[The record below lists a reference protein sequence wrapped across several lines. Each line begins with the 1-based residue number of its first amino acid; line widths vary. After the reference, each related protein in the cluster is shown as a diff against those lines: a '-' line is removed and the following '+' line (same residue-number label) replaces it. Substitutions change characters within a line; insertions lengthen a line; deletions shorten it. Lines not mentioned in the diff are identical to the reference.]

1 MTSLSR
7 WLRVAAIA
15 VVTVALLAFAAIAWK
30 WQDRPAVSELGWPV
44 ATPVEDTAGQVTVTW
59 LGITTLLFDDGT
71 TQILTDGTFTR
82 LSAFDIASQRR
93 VYSDVAAINHGL
105 AEFRVTRLA
114 AVIPLHAHFDHA
126 MDTGHVANRTSSIVL
141 GSESAANVA
150 RGAEVP
156 VSQYQILADGESRQF
171 GDFTI
176 TLLESAHAPI
186 GAGDEP
192 WFAGAITE
200 PLEQPA
206 RVSDWKSGV
215 CWSVIIAHP
224 RGTALVQGSAGFVE
238 GKLEGVDADVALL
251 SVAGLAGAGRAYTER
266 YWAETVARTGASRVF
281 PLHFDD
287 YTQPFGELA
296 LLPEMLDDVPAAARW
311 MHELAADA
319 DLPITI
325 RRLPL
330 GRPVPLRQRD
340 SVSR

>member
-15 VVTVALLAFAAIAWK
+15 VVTVALVAAAAIAWE

-44 ATPVEDTAGQVTVTW
+44 ATPAEDTAGQVTVTW

-82 LSAFDIASQRR
+82 LGAFDIASQRR
-93 VYSDVAAINHGL
+93 IYSDVAAINHGL
-105 AEFRVTRLA
+105 ADFRVNRLA

-126 MDTGHVANRTSSIVL
+126 MDSGLVANRTSAIVL

-186 GAGDEP
+186 GMLDEP

-206 RVSDWKSGV
+206 SVSSWKAGV
-215 CWSVIIAHP
+215 CWTVIIAHP
-224 RGTALVQGSAGFVE
+224 QVTALVQGSAGFVG
-238 GKLEGVDADVALL
+238 GKLEGVNADVALL
-251 SVAGLAGAGRAYTER
+251 SVAGLAGAGRPYTER
-266 YWAETVARTGASRVF
+266 YWAETVARTGAARVF

-287 YTQPFGELA
+287 YTQPFGEIA

-311 MHELAADA
+311 MNELAAGSEA
-319 DLPITI
+319 PITI
-325 RRLPL
+325 QRLPL
-330 GRPVPLRQRD
+330 GRPVPLRELPAADR
-340 SVSR
+340 